1 MQQCRTVSGKSI
13 YIVRNPRDVMLSIAR
28 YIGIVPSQADSAR
41 GWAKKFI
48 ENRGDP
54 NWPDVTGTWP
64 QNVQEWASPARVRK
78 YFPGTEVLTLRYEDL
93 RADSVTKLHE
103 ILEFLEFPH
112 IDPARVR
119 NVAESSSIEHM
130 RALEETKLASRRSM
144 ARRPVDV
151 HQRRFVGQGM
161 HNQSLTAFGA
171 DIEDAYQRLTTED
184 EEFAHCVRQ
193 FGYLPR
199 SQS

>member
-1 MQQCRTVSGKSI
+1 
-13 YIVRNPRDVMLSIAR
+13 
-28 YIGIVPSQADSAR
+28 
-41 GWAKKFI
+41 
-48 ENRGDP
+48 
-54 NWPDVTGTWP
+54 
-64 QNVQEWASPARVRK
+64 
-78 YFPGTEVLTLRYEDL
+78 
-93 RADSVTKLHE
+93 
-103 ILEFLEFPH
+103 
-112 IDPARVR
+112 
-119 NVAESSSIEHM
+119 
-130 RALEETKLASRRSM
+130 M